1 MPEPDSVPSA
11 EESTE
16 PMVAPRL
23 FTPRSALIALGILI
37 FAVVMSAASIYMRRT
52 PMDKTTDFFGEQ
64 IIVAIQL
71 GEQLRITIPPESPM
85 VDGDAPLAV
94 IAEDGSQVADL
105 SGSPGLG
112 HFRHALL
119 NERHYDWESLVE
131 REVDEL
137 EIASP
142 EYVIVDIEGRSPDAK
157 PVPMP
162 IDIKPAKLQIE
173 LTEGWVGVVGMP
185 KSVRMTERVRTGMRN
200 FIETRKDIGSHPSR

>member
-1 MPEPDSVPSA
+1 MPEPDSASSA

-16 PMVAPRL
+16 PVVGPRL
-23 FTPRSALIALGILI
+23 FSPRGALIALGILI
-37 FAVVMSAASIYMRRT
+37 FAVLMSAASIYMRRT
-52 PMDKTTDFFGEQ
+52 PMEKTTEFFGRQ
-64 IIVAIQL
+64 VIVAIQL

-85 VDGDAPLAV
+85 VDANAPLAM

-119 NERHYDWESLVE
+119 NERHYDWDSVVE
-131 REVDEL
+131 KEVGKLGID
-137 EIASP
+137 SP
-142 EYVIVDIEGRSPDAK
+142 EYVIVDIEGRSPEAK

-162 IDIKPAKLQIE
+162 IEIDPAKLQIE
-173 LTEGWVGVVGMP
+173 LTEGWVGVVGVP